1 MTPSKVAAILFEHPL
16 DELTSNFLRVETL
29 FSRVDVLINRFF
41 AIDHHF
47 CLLCLFEIADL
58 DDQFDLSDQILVQL
72 NAQKTKLNGFKGNPK
87 VSVTVLTE
95 LLAQVEQHIV
105 ALHSQK
111 KKLAHMI
118 ADDEWLYKLREG
130 MGLPGGTSPFD
141 APRYFA
147 WQHRSGEDRR
157 EDLLNWLD
165 FFKPLRDSVAFLM
178 GLTRGNASHSRLVAK
193 GGEFRQ
199 SIPQGKCKLVQ
210 IWVDPKLKA
219 TPEVHGNK
227 LMVTIRFI
235 DRGPKGQTSACLDD
249 IPFELGLV
257 MAQ

>member
-1 MTPSKVAAILFEHPL
+1 MAAILFEHPL

-58 DDQFDLSDQILVQL
+58 DDQFDLSAQILV
-72 NAQKTKLNGFKGNPK
+72 PK

-95 LLAQVEQHIV
+95 LLGQVEQHIV
-105 ALHSQK
+105 ALQSQK

-118 ADDEWLYKLREG
+118 TDDEWLYKLREG

-165 FFKPLRDSVAFLM
+165 FFRPLRDSVAFLM
-178 GLTRGNASHSRLVAK
+178 GLTRGNASHSRLVLDKA
-193 GGEFRQ
+193 F
-199 SIPQGKCKLVQ
+199 
-210 IWVDPKLKA
+210 LKENA
-219 TPEVHGNK
+219 SWFKFG
-227 LMVTIRFI
+227 
-235 DRGPKGQTSACLDD
+235 
-249 IPFELGLV
+249 
-257 MAQ
+257 